1 MYCKIFVEDV
11 AYQKSV
17 IQELNRFHYPA
28 EEVKVFGSDKRARL
42 MTISH
47 LVQSGA
53 VLFPRKGTKDLENQ
67 LINFGS
73 EKYDDLA
80 DAFSILMTKIV
91 QRNHKRKC
99 LAIYNLDDT
108 EEERNEGRVWIKSH

>member
-1 MYCKIFVEDV
+1 MYSKICDLQNIYSAYLKARSCKRYKHEILK
-11 AYQKSV
+11 Y
-17 IQELNRFHYPA
+17 
-28 EEVKVFGSDKRARL
+28 
-42 MTISH
+42 
-47 LVQSGA
+47 
-53 VLFPRKGTKDLENQ
+53 TKDLENQ
-67 LINFGS
+67 LVNFGS